1 MFIQTQKC
9 IWIRLIQMS
18 LTASLK
24 LQPFPR
30 REPKCCDFIQ
40 LEWSDIWLQQNHY
53 INLLQTPPSI
63 SKWTTTATGM
73 NFYIWVQ
80 AKSSKAQPVVTAITD
95 VWPVKNSG
103 SALFVP
109 PKCRAFL
116 LATPPVVSE
125 LATLCLPSPLLDSEK
140 NKQIKRNNDWV
151 ISHVSSQHHN
161 SSMLQ
166 ITQWGHCAV
175 SDLRSSLEFNY
186 SLKAAREISHI
197 NPNRN
202 SRWMVSTKECTL

>member
-95 VWPVKNSG
+95 VWPGKNSG

-109 PKCRAFL
+109 PKCPAFL

-125 LATLCLPSPLLDSEK
+125 LATLCLPSPLLDSE
-140 NKQIKRNNDWV
+140 NKQTNKKEQRLSHFPCI
-151 ISHVSSQHHN
+151 ISASQLKYAANH
-161 SSMLQ
+161 SVRALRCFRPQ
-166 ITQWGHCAV
+166 ILFG
-175 SDLRSSLEFNY
+175 
-186 SLKAAREISHI
+186 I
-197 NPNRN
+197 
-202 SRWMVSTKECTL
+202 